1 VVFHEVSRAERPSQ
15 QTTKD
20 DGLSHLLPEMDKLK
34 RRIVNPPARWV
45 ASQRICVL
53 DACCPAVFRIPH
65 FRIPWDSMRSQCLLA
80 LLVCLAAWPQTPP
93 ADLEAVVTTDRGVF
107 RFEFEAAQAPKHVA
121 NFIKLAREGYYDG
134 GAFHRVVAY
143 GIIQGGD
150 PLLKDPKTPR
160 NLWGTGGLNSLA
172 SEFSGLK
179 HERGVVSTVRI
190 PNKPNS
196 DGSQF
201 FVCVSPQPPL
211 DGQFSAFGRVNEGM
225 DVVERISQSP
235 VDKDG
240 LTEKPVRI
248 LKVTIEKKKVE
259 PFLDATPD
267 EMRKTVTLKTTLGTI
282 KIKMEPDWAPNHVRN
297 FLKLTATGWYNGTGF
312 HRIVKDFVVQGGMA
326 DSRGIGASPGAG
338 DSPAIA
344 NSPPGGA
351 HHPADRWVRPLKGE
365 FRADVK
371 HTRGIV
377 SMARTEDPDSATTS
391 FFLMLGAAP
400 HLDGQYSAFGR
411 IVEGMEVLEAFE
423 KEPLDGESPKR
434 RLEII
439 EAKIE

>member
-1 VVFHEVSRAERPSQ
+1 
-15 QTTKD
+15 
-20 DGLSHLLPEMDKLK
+20 
-34 RRIVNPPARWV
+34 
-45 ASQRICVL
+45 AS
-53 DACCPAVFRIPH
+53 
-65 FRIPWDSMRSQCLLA
+65 
-80 LLVCLAAWPQTPP
+80 
-93 ADLEAVVTTDRGVF
+93 
-107 RFEFEAAQAPKHVA
+107 
-121 NFIKLAREGYYDG
+121 FIKLAREGYYDG

-160 NLWGTGGLNSLA
+160 NLWGTGGLNLLGG
-172 SEFSGLK
+172 EFSDLK

-201 FVCVSPQPPL
+201 FVCISPQPPL
-211 DGQFSAFGRVNEGM
+211 NGQFSAFGRVNEGM

-235 VDKDG
+235 VDKEG
-240 LTEKPVRI
+240 LAEKPVRI
-248 LKVTIEKKKVE
+248 LKVAIERKKVE

-297 FLKLTATGWYNGTGF
+297 FLKLTATGWYNGTAF

-326 DSRGIGASPGAG
+326 DTRGMADARGIADTRGVA
-338 DSPAIA
+338 DSTP
-344 NSPPGGA
+344 NRA
-351 HHPADRWVRPLKGE
+351 HHPADRLVRPLKGE
-365 FRADVK
+365 FRQDVK

-377 SMARTEDPDSATTS
+377 SMARADDPDSATTS

-423 KEPLDGESPKR
+423 KEALEGESPKR